1 MDISTGFLHK
11 RTYVHLDGWIRV
23 KKKEKVVEWFY
34 LDMNKDEV

>member
-11 RTYVHLDGWIRV
+11 RTYVHLDGWIRG
-23 KKKEKVVEWFY
+23 KKEKVVEWFY